1 MQQGRSEELQRK
13 VESLQSALEQRDVQ
27 VSNLELSNCDLRK
40 QLEARKKQI

>member
-1 MQQGRSEELQRK
+1 MQQGRLEELQRK

-27 VSNLELSNCDLRK
+27 VSNLELVNSDLRK